1 MVMSCDVPKKQE
13 AAILV
18 HGFQYVTASWVW
30 LLECSIQTE
39 QYQEFNDWVEPL
51 SATLEPFYI
60 TTFPSSK
67 LFLDDPITTVKNT
80 ILNMAVISPIQCV
93 SFDYDWM
100 IVRRSS

>member
-39 QYQEFNDWVEPL
+39 QYQEYNDWVEPL
-51 SATLEPFYI
+51 SATLEPFHI

>member
-39 QYQEFNDWVEPL
+39 QYQEFNDWVELL

-60 TTFPSSK
+60 TTFPSS
-67 LFLDDPITTVKNT
+67 
-80 ILNMAVISPIQCV
+80 
-93 SFDYDWM
+93 
-100 IVRRSS
+100 

>member
-39 QYQEFNDWVEPL
+39 QYQEFNDWWKRYL
-51 SATLEPFYI
+51 LHWNLLT
-60 TTFPSSK
+60 
-67 LFLDDPITTVKNT
+67 
-80 ILNMAVISPIQCV
+80 
-93 SFDYDWM
+93 
-100 IVRRSS
+100 